1 MRVASWNFRTGAP
14 PGAIGIA
21 NMRARRPF
29 AAAVAILPLA
39 GCFLWGSHESTP
51 APIEIALQASD
62 QLNPDEQGASLP
74 TMVLFYQLKSP
85 AKVDRADFEDVY
97 RRAKESL
104 GEDLLQ
110 ADEMELL
117 PGQSQTKTLARDKS
131 AKALAV
137 VAVVRRPAGP
147 GWRSIVELPPPD
159 ERARLRFTLEGYRI
173 ERK

>member
-1 MRVASWNFRTGAP
+1 MRVC
-14 PGAIGIA
+14 
-21 NMRARRPF
+21 RPF
-29 AAAVAILPLA
+29 AAAVAMLPLA
-39 GCFLWGSHESTP
+39 GCFLWGSHDSTP
-51 APIEIALQASD
+51 APIEVALQASD

-74 TMVLFYQLKSP
+74 TMVLLYQLKSA
-85 AKVDRADFEDVY
+85 AKIETADFEDVY

-110 ADEMELL
+110 ADEVEIA
-117 PGQSQTKTLARDKS
+117 PGQSQTKTLARDKA

-147 GWRSIVELPPPD
+147 GWRSIVPLPVAD
-159 ERARLRFTLEGYRI
+159 ERVRLTFRLEGYRI

>member
-1 MRVASWNFRTGAP
+1 
-14 PGAIGIA
+14 
-21 NMRARRPF
+21 MRASPL
-29 AAAVAILPLA
+29 AAAALVPLA
-39 GCFLWGSHESTP
+39 GCFLWGSKDSTP
-51 APIEIALQASD
+51 APIEIVLQASD
-62 QLNPDEQGASLP
+62 QLNQDEQGASLP
-74 TMVLFYQLKSP
+74 TMVLIYQLKSA
-85 AKVDRADFEDVY
+85 AKADAADFEDVY

-110 ADEMELL
+110 ADELELA
-117 PGQSQTKTLARDKS
+117 PGQSQTKTVARDKS

-159 ERARLRFTLEGYRI
+159 ERTRLSFTLEGYRI

>member
-1 MRVASWNFRTGAP
+1 
-14 PGAIGIA
+14 
-21 NMRARRPF
+21 MRACRPF
-29 AAAVAILPLA
+29 AAAVALVLLG
-39 GCFLWGSHESTP
+39 GCFLWGSHDSTP

-74 TMVLFYQLKSP
+74 TMVLFYQLKSA
-85 AKVDRADFEDVY
+85 AKADTADFEDIY
-97 RRAKESL
+97 RHAKESL

-110 ADEMELL
+110 ADELEIA
-117 PGQSQTKTLARDKS
+117 PGQSQTKTLARDKG
-131 AKALAV
+131 AKALVV

-147 GWRSIVELPPPD
+147 GWRSIVDLPPPD